1 MSHLAFPG
9 RLSQDDPVLTQRQR
23 QVFLAVV
30 RRHDHTARP
39 VSSEALV
46 SSAAVHGSAP
56 AVRAVLAELEAS
68 GLVTRTHAA
77 SGRVPTAAGYAYYVR
92 QALMPAPLPSDVL
105 REIDERLERSTRA
118 VEELLHEA
126 ARILSGLS
134 LQLGLAVSS
143 PLEDERLRAIELA
156 PLAPERALLVL
167 TLDGGAVRTL
177 KLELDSPLEPG
188 ALAEV
193 ERVLRERLTGLHLR
207 EVRDRLL
214 ADPELVRD
222 TVVHAVA
229 AAFAAAW
236 VGGSDESSTLFSA
249 GAGRIAALPE
259 FAAPE
264 QLGSLL
270 QAIEDGPPLDRLLVD
285 GTEGVA
291 EVRLALDE
299 SGALALC
306 SLVRFPLPGPHRM
319 AVGVLG
325 PLRMDYAR
333 ALAVVDA
340 VGSRLAA
347 RL

>member
-9 RLSQDDPVLTQRQR
+9 RLSQDDPDLTERQR
-23 QVFLAVV
+23 QVFLALV
-30 RRHDHTARP
+30 RRHDRTARP
-39 VSSEALV
+39 VSSESLV
-46 SSAAVHGSAP
+46 ASSAVRGSAP
-56 AVRAVLAELEAS
+56 TVRAVLAELEAA
-68 GLVTRTHAA
+68 GLLTRSHAA
-77 SGRVPTAAGYAYYVR
+77 SGRVPTAAGWAYHVR
-92 QALMPAPLPSDVL
+92 HALTPKPLPPDL
-105 REIDERLERSTRA
+105 LHEIDERLERSTRA
-118 VEELLHEA
+118 VEDLLHAA
-126 ARILSGLS
+126 ARVLSGLS
-134 LQLGLAVSS
+134 LQLGLAVSR
-143 PLEDERLRAIELA
+143 PLDDERLHGLELA

-167 TLDGGAVRTL
+167 TIGGGAVRTL
-177 KLELDSPLEPG
+177 KLELDSPLERD
-188 ALAEV
+188 AFAEV

-207 EVRDRLL
+207 EVHDRLL

-236 VGGSDESSTLFSA
+236 GGGSDESTTLFSA

-270 QAIEDGPPLDRLLVD
+270 QVIEDGPPLDRLLVD
-285 GTEGVA
+285 GAEGVA

-299 SGALALC
+299 SEVLAHC

-325 PLRMDYAR
+325 PLRMDYAW

>member
-9 RLSQDDPVLTQRQR
+9 RLSQDDPDLTERQL

-30 RRHDHTARP
+30 HRYDHTARP

-46 SSAAVHGSAP
+46 ASSAVRGSAP
-56 AVRAVLAELEAS
+56 TVRAVLAELEAA
-68 GLVTRTHAA
+68 GLLTRTHAA
-77 SGRVPTAAGYAYYVR
+77 SGRVPTAAGYAYFVR
-92 QALMPAPLPSDVL
+92 QALTPAPLPAELL
-105 REIDERLERSTRA
+105 REIDDRLARSTRA
-118 VEELLHEA
+118 VEDLLHEA
-126 ARILSGLS
+126 ARVLSGLS
-134 LQLGLAVSS
+134 LQLGLAVSR
-143 PLEDERLRAIELA
+143 PLDDERLNALELA

-167 TLDGGAVRTL
+167 TLGGGGVRTL
-177 KLELDSPLEPG
+177 KLELDSPLEPDT
-188 ALAEV
+188 LAGV

-229 AAFAAAW
+229 AAFALAWGAA
-236 VGGSDESSTLFSA
+236 SDDSTTLFAA
-249 GAGRIAALPE
+249 GAGRIAAWPE
-259 FAAPE
+259 FSAPG

-270 QAIEDGPPLDRLLVD
+270 QVLEDGPPLDRLLVD
-285 GTEGVA
+285 GAEGIA
-291 EVRLALDE
+291 EVRLALEE
-299 SGALALC
+299 SEALVHC

-319 AVGVLG
+319 AIGVLG